1 MLYYTSAQEIRET
14 MSHPI
19 IEFSPLPL
27 IVITIISTLVAA
39 IIIIIPVLVPRIV
52 VSAPRVV
59 VPGLVV
65 VPVFA
70 SVPFAVVGHGDGEKS
85 SVRR

>member
-1 MLYYTSAQEIRET
+1 

-19 IEFSPLPL
+19 IEFSSLPL
-27 IVITIISTLVAA
+27 IVITIISTLIVVIA
-39 IIIIIPVLVPRIV
+39 IIPVLVPRIV

-70 SVPFAVVGHGDGEKS
+70 SVPFAIVGHGDGEKS
-85 SVRR
+85 SVHS